1 MQDWLFLLIKQLICC
16 NDQGVIVRRLG
27 NWERGVFAVGD
38 GEPRLPD
45 RGLAIRVAT
54 PRIDADAWK
63 NYLPEGSN
71 GGADAGGL
79 ALNVVSLKTP
89 LLRVFERDFS
99 NVDLTLRPRDSGW
112 QIGLNTREAVG
123 DIFWKS
129 AGEGW
134 VEGNFKRLVV
144 RPAAEIGE
152 GSTTLINTLPGMSLS
167 VDDLHIGDK
176 ALGKLE
182 LKARNDKGAWNLD
195 TLSLQNPDGAL
206 KGKGVWNNT
215 GRHQTRLDFE
225 LTAKDAG
232 KLLDRLGYGDTVR
245 RGTARLAGDLQWS
258 GPLTGIHYPS
268 LSGQLAVAADKG
280 LHPGL
285 QRLGQRAGEHLPLA
299 IHIGGGHGLTQGQ
312 AICHKATVHAA
323 SGHKEAGRA
332 GAQIEAIIPPLIAKQ
347 GKGQGAS
354 SLGLGGMERR
364 YLETAALPAAHLAV
378 DGL

>member
-1 MQDWLFLLIKQLICC
+1 M
-16 NDQGVIVRRLG
+16 
-27 NWERGVFAVGD
+27 GD

-45 RGLAIRVAT
+45 KGPGHPVAT

-63 NYLPEGSN
+63 NYLPEG
-71 GGADAGGL
+71 GQWQWRDAGGL
-79 ALNVVSLKTP
+79 ALNVIPEDALVP
-89 LLRVFERDFS
+89 RFFERDFS

-182 LKARNDKGAWNLD
+182 LKARNDKGRG
-195 TLSLQNPDGAL
+195 TSIRSICRIRMVPEGQ
-206 KGKGVWNNT
+206 GVWNNT

-232 KLLDRLGYGDTVR
+232 KLLDRLGFGDAVR
-245 RGTARLAGDLQWS
+245 RER
-258 GPLTGIHYPS
+258 
-268 LSGQLAVAADKG
+268 
-280 LHPGL
+280 PG
-285 QRLGQRAGEHLPLA
+285 
-299 IHIGGGHGLTQGQ
+299 
-312 AICHKATVHAA
+312 
-323 SGHKEAGRA
+323 
-332 GAQIEAIIPPLIAKQ
+332 
-347 GKGQGAS
+347 
-354 SLGLGGMERR
+354 
-364 YLETAALPAAHLAV
+364 
-378 DGL
+378 